1 MFAEIV
7 RTSCFVVM
15 AATLAGGSY
24 VAMFLS

>member
-1 MFAEIV
+1 MVAEII

-15 AATLAGGSY
+15 AATLACGSY